1 MIWTILHIADIL
13 LWLFLAASGVYVAF
27 FAIVSLFGEWKR
39 SDKDEAVSATAHQ
52 SRFRFLVVFP
62 AYREDAV
69 ICNSV
74 ETFLHQTYPSEL
86 FQLVVVSDHMQA
98 DTNTWLAD
106 QRLTL
111 LQPDLEKSSKAKAL
125 QMAMS
130 SVSGDF
136 TQVVILDA
144 DNLVSPDFLSLL
156 CSSCAKG
163 YKAIQCHR
171 TAKNSDNDIA
181 ALDGLSEEINNTI
194 FRKAHNIIGLSSA
207 LIGSGMC
214 FDYAWF
220 KENVALL
227 DSAVEDRELEAL
239 LLRQRIF
246 IKYEENIHVKDE
258 KVSSQDNFQR
268 QRLRWMTGQVQS
280 LIQMLPHLP
289 EAFLSGNINYI
300 DKTIQ
305 QMLIPRSLL
314 LTGTVFFAITVTLI
328 HPAWSIKWWFLL
340 ASIILAILIAIP
352 SQLRTFA
359 LLQRVTSLP
368 HLAWHM
374 LRNIFHI
381 DKNNKDFLHTTHDK

>member
-13 LWLFLAASGVYVAF
+13 LWLLLVASGVYVVF

-69 ICNSV
+69 ICHSV

-136 TQVVILDA
+136 THVVILDA

-171 TAKNSDNDIA
+171 TAKN
-181 ALDGLSEEINNTI
+181 LT
-194 FRKAHNIIGLSSA
+194 
-207 LIGSGMC
+207 
-214 FDYAWF
+214 
-220 KENVALL
+220 
-227 DSAVEDRELEAL
+227 
-239 LLRQRIF
+239 
-246 IKYEENIHVKDE
+246 
-258 KVSSQDNFQR
+258 
-268 QRLRWMTGQVQS
+268 TT
-280 LIQMLPHLP
+280 LPP
-289 EAFLSGNINYI
+289 
-300 DKTIQ
+300 
-305 QMLIPRSLL
+305 
-314 LTGTVFFAITVTLI
+314 LTG
-328 HPAWSIKWWFLL
+328 
-340 ASIILAILIAIP
+340 
-352 SQLRTFA
+352 
-359 LLQRVTSLP
+359 
-368 HLAWHM
+368 
-374 LRNIFHI
+374 
-381 DKNNKDFLHTTHDK
+381 